1 MMERSVNWKFA
12 AATST
17 GQARSFRRL
26 PKQLRSKFKAAIERS
41 EIPDSIDFETIG
53 RISANVLNDTHFL
66 ILPQIEGEDL
76 RNWWYDTILEQFDN
90 LEHVFNVI
98 SRSSKPDEYAAF
110 LAREE
115 FLILPFFNGTYLF
128 SDRGVDFEE
137 LPEEKR
143 KLAEE
148 FMAIYQKGDVTSR
161 LVEMLEVRAIENE
174 EDGNHQ
180 IPEEERPYFARKIA
194 KHVIAHLF
202 GEEKAG
208 DMGDIE
214 RDEVSHTL
222 KAALSVL
229 ERHSWARHM
238 LVKTTLLD
246 FGTYY
251 EESEYGRIIIPI
263 SMASKKDKMDCY
275 YVDDD
280 QFWKSINARG
290 IQLGSD
296 ILLGVV
302 EESTVQHELQH
313 LFDRNLHL
321 GTNRVRDMP
330 GWEYRARLA
339 ELLFASNPE
348 ESMKKM
354 LAQVKGVSGDEKV
367 SLDIYATA
375 AALFALKE
383 GLFRDNDMARILA
396 EAKQELDQ
404 QYQKLVGLTY
414 DEILEPFRK

>member
-12 AATST
+12 AATSI
-17 GQARSFRRL
+17 GHARSFRKL
-26 PKQLRSKFKAAIERS
+26 PKQLRDKFKAAIERS
-41 EIPDSIDFETIG
+41 EVPDAIDFETIG
-53 RISANVLNDTHFL
+53 RLSSNVLNNTNFL
-66 ILPQIEGEDL
+66 VLPQIEDEDL
-76 RNWWYDTILEQFDN
+76 RSWWHGVILKQFDN
-90 LEHVFNVI
+90 LEQVFNVI

-115 FLILPFFNGTYLF
+115 FLILPFFNGTDFF

-137 LPEEKR
+137 LPEDKR

-148 FMAIYQKGDVTSR
+148 FMAIYQKGDVTAR
-161 LVEMLEVRAIENE
+161 LVEMLEVRTIENE
-174 EDGNHQ
+174 ETGNQQ
-180 IPEEERPYFARKIA
+180 IPQEERPYFARKIA
-194 KHVIAHLF
+194 KYIIVHLF
-202 GEEKAG
+202 GEEKA
-208 DMGDIE
+208 DEVEDIE

-222 KAALSVL
+222 KDALSIL

-238 LVKTTLLD
+238 TVKTSLLD
-246 FGTYY
+246 FGIYY
-251 EESEYGRIIIPI
+251 EESEDGRILVPI
-263 SMASKKDKMDCY
+263 NMVSKKDRMNCY
-275 YVDDD
+275 YINDEHY
-280 QFWKSINARG
+280 WKSINARG
-290 IQLGSD
+290 IQLGTD

-321 GTNRVRDMP
+321 GTNRVREMP

-339 ELLFASNPE
+339 ELLFAPNPE
-348 ESMKKM
+348 QSMKLM
-354 LAQVKGVSGDEKV
+354 LDQAKGVSGDDKFP
-367 SLDIYATA
+367 LDIYATA

-383 GLFRDNDMARILA
+383 DLFRDDDMVRILA